1 MDINTVISEILDNPN
16 FDTNSFGD
24 LMVMSQEFETQ
35 LLMEEFNK

>member
-1 MDINTVISEILDNPN
+1 MDINTVISDILDNPN

-24 LMVMSQEFETQ
+24 LMIMSQEFETQ

>member
-16 FDTNSFGD
+16 FNTNLFGD
-24 LMVMSQEFETQ
+24 LMIMSQEFETQ

>member
-1 MDINTVISEILDNPN
+1 MDINTVISDILDNPN

-24 LMVMSQEFETQ
+24 LMIMSQEFEEQ

>member
-16 FDTNSFGD
+16 FDPNSFGD
-24 LMVMSQEFETQ
+24 LMIMSQEFEAQ

>member
-1 MDINTVISEILDNPN
+1 MDINTVISDILDNPN

-24 LMVMSQEFETQ
+24 LIIMSQEFETQ